1 MLGEELVTQK
11 ASHAA
16 ALVTSNGTRGHGG
29 REAKRYGAESVMQE
43 GGSTASR
50 STECLTLT
58 PSVAAAAFRPHL
70 APFASV
76 SCLRLAEAATNWAGH
91 QGGSHGPC

>member
-1 MLGEELVTQK
+1 MLREELVTQK
-11 ASHAA
+11 ASHA

-76 SCLRLAEAATNWAGH
+76 SCLSLAEAATNRAGH
-91 QGGSHGPC
+91 QGGSHGP